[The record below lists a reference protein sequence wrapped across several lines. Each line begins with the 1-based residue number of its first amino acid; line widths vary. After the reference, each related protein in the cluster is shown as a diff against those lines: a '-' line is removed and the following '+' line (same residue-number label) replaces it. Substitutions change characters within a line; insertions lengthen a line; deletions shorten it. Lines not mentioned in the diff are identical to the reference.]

1 MNWQQVCI
9 DPNLQNLPYK
19 IELNKQGQ
27 IIMSPASVKHV
38 FYQREILLIL
48 EKMISD
54 GKAVPEFPMET
65 DEGTKVVDVA
75 WLTNEQAN
83 LVKEDIS
90 SSVAPKICVEVISPS
105 NTIQEMM
112 NKKKLYFDRGA
123 EEFWL
128 CEKNGDIKFYGQI
141 GELKKSQLA
150 PDFPKSIEV

>member
-1 MNWQQVCI
+1 MNWQQVCV

-54 GKAVPEFPMET
+54 GKAVPEFPIET

-90 SSVAPKICVEVISPS
+90 SSIAPKICVEVISPS
-105 NTIQEMM
+105 NTSQEMM

-128 CEKNGDIKFYGQI
+128 CDKNGDIKFYGKI
-141 GELKKSQLA
+141 AELKKSQLA